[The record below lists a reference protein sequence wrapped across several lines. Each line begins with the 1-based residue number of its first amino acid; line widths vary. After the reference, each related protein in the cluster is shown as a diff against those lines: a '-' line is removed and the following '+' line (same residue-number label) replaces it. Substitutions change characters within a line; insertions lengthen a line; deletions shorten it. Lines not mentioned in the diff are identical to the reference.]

1 MYLDEQPTQNQITDE
16 EVLSLSLKD
25 PREFKLIVDRYESA
39 FLRKARSILGSRE
52 EVQDVVAETFTKI
65 YFNAARF
72 RPVSGASFRSWAY
85 RILVNTAISYY
96 NRLKARRGDLLAAEL
111 DPNLFPDERALAV
124 RANEEW
130 RDYVASYLHR
140 LPAATAKLLR
150 QFFLEGKPQIDIA
163 AAEGISV
170 AAVKTRLHR
179 AKKEFK
185 KSVSLAEL

>member
-16 EVLSLSLKD
+16 EALSLSLKD

-39 FLRKARSILGSRE
+39 FLRKARSILGWRE

-65 YFNAARF
+65 YFNAGRF
-72 RPVSGASFRSWAY
+72 RPVPGASFRSWAY

-96 NRLKARRGDLLAAEL
+96 NRLKARRGDLLTSEL
-111 DPNLFPDERALAV
+111 DPNLFPDERAIAV
-124 RANEEW
+124 RASEEW
-130 RDYVASYLHR
+130 RDLAASYLHR

-150 QFFLEGKPQIDIA
+150 QFFLEDRSQTDIA

-185 KSVSLAEL
+185 KITPLVEI